1 MVDGW
6 AGIAIEI
13 LRVVPFVL
21 FHLKNAL
28 LVKTDQDREPAMDP
42 GFLDFATYEPR
53 IQLYFLLGLVS
64 CVITPMLLP
73 FIIVFYAF
81 AYLVFRHQ
89 IINVYDRKY
98 ESAAA
103 FWLDVHLRILTGL
116 FIAQLILLGLL
127 STKSLGK
134 STPLLIALPV
144 LTIWFYI
151 ICKGQFESA
160 FVQFPLQNAMM
171 DTLERATKPNLN
183 LRLYLRDAYVHPV
196 FKGGEVN
203 LLYNIDLEEDSLLI
217 LTKWVSQ
224 SSRVTS
230 LAGSDAMV

>member
-1 MVDGW
+1 MHCWSKQIKTGSRLW
-6 AGIAIEI
+6 FPAFWT
-13 LRVVPFVL
+13 LP
-21 FHLKNAL
+21 HMS
-28 LVKTDQDREPAMDP
+28 LVYNYT
-42 GFLDFATYEPR
+42 
-53 IQLYFLLGLVS
+53 FLLGLVY
-64 CVITPMLLP
+64 CVITPILLP
-73 FIIVFYAF
+73 FIIVFFAF

-98 ESAAA
+98 ESATA
-103 FWLDVHLRILTGL
+103 FWPDVHLRILTGL
-116 FIAQLILLGLL
+116 FIAQLLLLGLL
-127 STKSLGK
+127 STKNLGK
-134 STPLLIALPV
+134 STPLLIALLV

-160 FVQFPLQNAMM
+160 FVRFPLQNAMM
-171 DTLERATKPNLN
+171 RDTLERATEPNLN

-203 LLYNIDLEEDSLLI
+203 LLYNIDLEEDSPLV
-217 LTKWVSQ
+217 LTKRISQ